1 MVTELQDPE
10 KLESPCFKIQSTLE
24 PHNLVKTSEIILQ
37 AVNDQPM
44 LTYSYCL
51 EVVFED
57 DKALFTLC
65 LNPVLWFDLYLSKKD
80 LDVAARIARTYAT
93 NTRLTLPYE
102 NDKMAPFEVEHSET
116 IDNSAFK
123 LCNYG
128 KKCKKSSCSKFLF
141 ADHRFEISVFLRD
154 SN

>member
-10 KLESPCFKIQSTLE
+10 KLETPYFKIQSTLE

-37 AVNDQPM
+37 AVNDQPL

-80 LDVAARIARTYAT
+80 LDVAARIARTYVT
-93 NTRLTLPYE
+93 NTRLTVPYE
-102 NDKMAPFEVEHSET
+102 NDKMAPFEVELLT
-116 IDNSAFK
+116 IRH
-123 LCNYG
+123 LNYANME
-128 KKCKKSSCSKFLF
+128 KSVERVNAVSFSLQT
-141 ADHRFEISVFLRD
+141 HRFEISVFLRD
-154 SN
+154 IN

>member
-1 MVTELQDPE
+1 MATELQDPE
-10 KLESPCFKIQSTLE
+10 KLETPYFKIQSTLE

-37 AVNDQPM
+37 AVNDQPL

-80 LDVAARIARTYAT
+80 LDVAARIARTYVT
-93 NTRLTLPYE
+93 NTRLTVPYE

-123 LCNYG
+123 LCEYG
-128 KKCKKSSCSKFLF
+128 SIMPNKFPRI
-141 ADHRFEISVFLRD
+141 AKTNNHCYITRII
-154 SN
+154 